1 MYHILL
7 IPSPVD
13 GHLGRFH
20 LLAIVSSAAVNVG
33 VQVFV
38 WACVLSLGYVRRSG
52 VAGSCDNS
60 VSNFLRNHL
69 VAS

>member
-20 LLAIVSSAAVNVG
+20 LLAIVSAAVNVG

-69 VAS
+69 VA

>member
-20 LLAIVSSAAVNVG
+20 LLAIVSAAVNVG